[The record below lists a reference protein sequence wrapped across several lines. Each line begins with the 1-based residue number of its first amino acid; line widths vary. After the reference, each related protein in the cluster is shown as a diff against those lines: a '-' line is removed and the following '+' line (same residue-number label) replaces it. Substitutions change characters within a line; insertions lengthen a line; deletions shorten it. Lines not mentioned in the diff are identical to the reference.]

1 MTCLIAPYSRYFQ
14 PLEIKI
20 DLKEVLGKEEYEEL
34 VKTLALEILAYGEL
48 EEKLMRSHARHP
60 RSYKEEK

>member
-14 PLEIKI
+14 PLELKI
-20 DLKEVLGKEEYEEL
+20 DLKELLGKEAYEAF
-34 VKTLALEILAYGEL
+34 VKTTALEILAFNDL
-48 EEKLMRSHARHP
+48 EEKSMRSWKRHP